1 MTSVT
6 ETATTACWRM
16 TELRETMSTI
26 SVTVDAKQRP
36 TKSRNEEKIDGLN
49 VMVSCFLRLFFFDG
63 LSPVTAL
70 LKPAVEVRMT
80 R

>member
-6 ETATTACWRM
+6 KTATTACWRM
-16 TELRETMSTI
+16 TALRETMSTI

-49 VMVSCFLRLFFFDG
+49 VMVSCFLRLFCFDG